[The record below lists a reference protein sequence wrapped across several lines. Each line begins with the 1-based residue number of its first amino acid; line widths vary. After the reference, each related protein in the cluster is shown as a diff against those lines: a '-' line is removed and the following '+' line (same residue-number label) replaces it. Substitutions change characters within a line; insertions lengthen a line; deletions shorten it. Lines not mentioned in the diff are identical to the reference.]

1 MIQVS
6 RSIIRQFRT
15 IFKKSVGLHCL
26 KGCHPPVVLKT
37 DTNGLTI
44 YSQHDGIAV
53 AFHVDGLLSA
63 EQIVVPARA
72 LEDFEGR
79 EQTNVELQHTS
90 SSKVLA
96 RWSDKSVPCAVEYE
110 LTNTD
115 TASNLPELADN
126 FSTNEPILLKALDD
140 AMNTVSTDAIRFATN
155 KIQLRGQKG
164 EIVAT
169 DGRQLLWQSGFQFP
183 WSDDL
188 LVPRIKAFACSE
200 LANAESVAIGKTAK
214 HVCVRVGGWTYYLP
228 IDKEGRFPKAENV
241 IPSKVSTTTHLQL
254 DDKDVIFLAKTLPR
268 LPGDEVNS
276 PVTLDLNGQVVVR
289 ARAEEQERATE
300 AILSRSRTNGP
311 HLRYPT
317 NRNHLSRALN
327 LGFTE
332 IHFASA
338 DRPVLC
344 EDQRRKFVFL
354 GLGKDAA
361 LAPTDN
367 DLRLVSDAE
376 TSSIPQL
383 ERTKPIMK
391 TTPQVAEPIPSTNG
405 NGQHTNG
412 DHKPGTFAALL
423 EETQSIQNTLR
434 DALLRTNQLLGGL
447 KQYRRQAKA
456 MNSTLASLR
465 QLQEVEA

>member
-1 MIQVS
+1 M
-6 RSIIRQFRT
+6 T
-15 IFKKSVGLHCL
+15 
-26 KGCHPPVVLKT
+26 
-37 DTNGLTI
+37 
-44 YSQHDGIAV
+44 
-53 AFHVDGLLSA
+53 
-63 EQIVVPARA
+63 
-72 LEDFEGR
+72 
-79 EQTNVELQHTS
+79 
-90 SSKVLA
+90 
-96 RWSDKSVPCAVEYE
+96 
-110 LTNTD
+110 
-115 TASNLPELADN
+115 
-126 FSTNEPILLKALDD
+126 
-140 AMNTVSTDAIRFATN
+140 
-155 KIQLRGQKG
+155 
-164 EIVAT
+164 
-169 DGRQLLWQSGFQFP
+169 
-183 WSDDL
+183 
-188 LVPRIKAFACSE
+188 
-200 LANAESVAIGKTAK
+200 
-214 HVCVRVGGWTYYLP
+214 
-228 IDKEGRFPKAENV
+228 
-241 IPSKVSTTTHLQL
+241 
-254 DDKDVIFLAKTLPR
+254 FLAKTLPR
-268 LPGDEVNS
+268 LPGDEGIQS

-300 AILSRSRTNGP
+300 AILSRSRTSGQS
-311 HLRYPT
+311 LRFPT

-376 TSSIPQL
+376 TSSIPQPPT
-383 ERTKPIMK
+383 ERTKPTMK
-391 TTPQVAEPIPSTNG
+391 TTPQIAEPIPSTNG

-447 KQYRRQAKA
+447 KQYRRQAKV